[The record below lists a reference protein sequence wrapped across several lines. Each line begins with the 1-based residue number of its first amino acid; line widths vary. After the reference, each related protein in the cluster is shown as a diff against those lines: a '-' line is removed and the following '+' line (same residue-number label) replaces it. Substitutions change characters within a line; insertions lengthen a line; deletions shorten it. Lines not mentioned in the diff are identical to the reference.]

1 VQGSESDGLPER
13 PRTPRT
19 ASRVSSFNKSFSVE
33 SGEGT
38 GSENESPF
46 LNQFTTVGK
55 GYGKSLAYPTSPTKI
70 FGPLPVSAPGS
81 NLAMEPLESE
91 GHSMDTRPLLPA
103 PTSPTVAKRKP
114 KTPVAASVG
123 ADSNPRGIAG
133 VDSLVAGDDSTEVA
147 MLPSNPSPGRGLRS
161 SKRLR
166 EDMGKDSK
174 AKEPSGNG
182 STSSKRRK
190 S

>member
-1 VQGSESDGLPER
+1 
-13 PRTPRT
+13 
-19 ASRVSSFNKSFSVE
+19 
-33 SGEGT
+33 
-38 GSENESPF
+38 
-46 LNQFTTVGK
+46 
-55 GYGKSLAYPTSPTKI
+55 
-70 FGPLPVSAPGS
+70 
-81 NLAMEPLESE
+81 
-91 GHSMDTRPLLPA
+91 MDTRPLLPA

-133 VDSLVAGDDSTEVA
+133 VDSPVAGDDSTEVA

-166 EDMGKDSK
+166 EDMGKDSN
-174 AKEPSGNG
+174 AKEPSGKSN
-182 STSSKRRK
+182 TSSKRRK